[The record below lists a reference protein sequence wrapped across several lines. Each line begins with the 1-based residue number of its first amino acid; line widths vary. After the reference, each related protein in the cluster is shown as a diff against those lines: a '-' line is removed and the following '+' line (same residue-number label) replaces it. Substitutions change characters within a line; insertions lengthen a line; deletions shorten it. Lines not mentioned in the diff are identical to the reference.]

1 VAMLVGIPVYA
12 KMKNQMTE
20 PEPVPEY
27 R

>member
-1 VAMLVGIPVYA
+1 MLLGIPVYA
-12 KMKNQMTE
+12 RMKSRMTE